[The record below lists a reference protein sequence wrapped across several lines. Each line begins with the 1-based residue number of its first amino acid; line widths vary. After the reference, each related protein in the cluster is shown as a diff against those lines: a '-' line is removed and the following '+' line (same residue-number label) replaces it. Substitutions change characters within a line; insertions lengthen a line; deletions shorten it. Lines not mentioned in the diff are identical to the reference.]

1 MYYIHNIQP
10 FLHNH
15 KFKIN
20 YYNNKIDLLLIF
32 NYKIYI
38 LFKKIKMS
46 KNNDNIN
53 KYSLEE
59 VQKKNHKWW
68 MNYDCTEKKK
78 I

>member
-10 FLHNH
+10 FLNNH

-20 YYNNKIDLLLIF
+20 YYNNKIDLLIIF
-32 NYKIYI
+32 NYKTLI

-53 KYSLEE
+53 KYS
-59 VQKKNHKWW
+59 
-68 MNYDCTEKKK
+68 
-78 I
+78 